1 MLLLQQM
8 TCMAG
13 QLQRFINIQPD
24 NFTDLGTRAWLAIE
38 VRQQINKI
46 RLLERMALMN
56 AKQLLLQALCHHV
69 DAHVMLMMFQ
79 SLLTSTCPLLQMFH
93 RASL

>member
-1 MLLLQQM
+1 MWEAWVLLLQQV

-24 NFTDLGTRAWLAIE
+24 KFTDLGTQAWLAIK

-56 AKQLLLQALCHHV
+56 AKQLLLQPHHHHV

-79 SLLTSTCPLLQMFH
+79 
-93 RASL
+93 AY